1 MDHTFNAEEF
11 LEKLALGAFDGRLQE
26 EFRKLSHEQR
36 EQVAL
41 LMEKRLKREM
51 SAKPY
56 AEFLNQGLSS

>member
-41 LMEKRLKREM
+41 LMAKRLKQEV
-51 SAKPY
+51 STKHNPGL
-56 AEFLNQGLSS
+56 FNQGFTS